1 MAPSSTITSTYT
13 LTSNEILGVPGTVE
27 ITVSSGP
34 AVYAGPSASGV
45 GVINAGTIISS
56 GDSKAAVYLRDGGS
70 VTNSGTISG
79 DGSDQAGIWIA
90 GAPGTVVNSGTISG
104 SGIGFAILLADGGSV
119 INQAGASISGDD
131 IAGVVLFANGSITNE
146 AGAVISGVLGVRV
159 QEDNA
164 ADTVTVVNAGTII
177 GLTAIYASTS
187 TMGSASGVV
196 VVDNLGTITTS
207 GTAGFGVNLVYG
219 GSITNHASA
228 VIYGFVGVSAEGNAT
243 DTVSVVNAG
252 TIIGS
257 SGTAVSFDSGI
268 GSLGVN
274 ADLIIDPGAS
284 FTGLVEANAPYTA
297 SSGAVVTFS
306 NTLDLASASVA
317 GVVEIGTLSGI
328 GSEFVNFNT
337 FTEDAGASWLL
348 EGVNTVS
355 GQGIVLGANAT
366 LTIGAGATLDAT
378 GSDAIFASPT
388 ASGVAVINAGT
399 IVANASDAAGIALFA
414 GGSVTN
420 QAGASISGGDD
431 GVVAFAPSTIVNSG
445 TIAGGSIG
453 DGVFLSDGGSVTNNA
468 GGTISGNIGIVID
481 GTTASAATLVDAGA
495 VESTAGPSGTAASFG
510 DVNADLIID
519 PGASGTGLVEATA
532 SYTTS
537 GGTTIT
543 LANTLDLASASSA
556 GVVSVGTFSSI
567 GSEFVN
573 FNNFI
578 EDAGASWVL
587 NGGNTVNGQGIVL
600 GANATLTISAGAT
613 LDATGQ
619 NAIYASASA
628 SGVVVSNAGTIS
640 ANGTLS
646 NAVVLDDGGSVTNH
660 AGGTISGNSNG
671 VYIAGAAGAVDNSGV
686 ISANA
691 SLVDFLGI
699 GVGLLDGGS
708 VTNQAGAIISGI
720 SLGVGIDN
728 APGTVVNS
736 GTITASGKI
745 GYGVILND
753 GGNVTNEAGGTIVGN
768 YGVFI
773 SGGPGT
779 VANTGT
785 IRATGSTHHSSS
797 GYTYYVSGIS
807 LHDGGSVTN
816 SITITASGTTT
827 GIITGYS
834 GVRISGAAGTIDN
847 QGVIISTG
855 SHGAGIELYAG
866 GTVTNSGIIEA
877 NGNGR
882 NAGIFAT
889 SGTATNAAGISID
902 NSNVITTAGSVGV
915 GVYLRSTGTLVNSG
929 AILAFGGTL
938 TQGIFADAGG
948 SFTNQASG
956 VIYGGVG
963 VIIDG
968 TTASAATLVNAGTIA
983 SAAGTSGTAVSF
995 GDVNAALTLDPG
1007 ASFIGLVEAT
1017 ASYTTSGGTTITLAN
1032 TIDLA
1037 SASSAGGVSVG
1048 TFSSIGSEFV
1058 NFNNFTEDAGASWVL
1073 NGGNTVNGQGI
1084 VLGAN
1089 ATLTISAGATLDATG
1104 QNAIYA
1110 SASASGVVVDNQ
1122 GTITASGT
1130 TGYGVKLED
1139 GGSVTNAT
1147 GASITAGYVG
1157 VEISGA
1163 TGTVINSGT
1172 VGASGTHSWGVAL
1185 EDGGSVTNQANASV
1199 SGYSAGIFIGT
1210 AAAGAVVN
1218 DGSITGS
1225 GTTSFGVALE
1235 DGGSVTN
1242 ATSASITA
1250 GYVGVEIS
1258 GAAGTVINSG
1268 TIGAS
1273 GTHSWGVAL
1282 EDGGSVTN
1290 QASASIAGSY
1300 SGVWI
1305 GGAAGTVSN
1314 LGTISAT
1321 GNYGAGLYRAG
1332 VALAAGGSVTNAAT
1346 TIVSGTI
1353 TSTAAGTI
1361 TGYDGV
1367 NIAGGAGTLVN
1378 SGGIIANGSYGTG
1391 VELSDGGSV
1400 TNIANG
1406 TISGYQ
1412 SGVSVT
1418 GAAGTIINYGS
1429 IVATGNYGAGV
1440 DLSDGGS
1447 VSNNVTVTASGAVTG
1462 IISSYYRGVSVT
1474 GAAGTIINSG
1484 SIVVTG
1490 DYGIGVYLL
1499 AGGSVINSGTIL
1511 ATGAYSSDGVKA
1523 GAGTSATP
1531 SLYIDNSKLIE
1542 SDSEYGVGVYL
1553 LSTGT
1558 IVNSGTIEQTN
1569 TTSGTAVTLIDGG
1582 SVTNTASGTVSGYN
1596 GGVFVSGAA
1605 GTISNF
1611 ATIQSAYGFGVSLD
1625 DGGRVTNATSGTI
1638 SAANGI
1644 IVSGSPGTI
1653 INSGVIQSTQGG
1665 SGVSLADG
1673 GSVTNAAGASIY
1685 GYSGVLVFGATGT
1698 IINSGA
1704 IQSASG
1710 RGVDLTDGGSVIN
1723 AAGASISGGIGV
1735 IISGT
1740 TISPA
1745 TLVNAGTIASAAGTS
1760 GTAVSFGDVNAALT
1774 LDPGASFYG
1783 LVEATTSYTTSGGTT
1798 ITLANTLDLASASVA
1813 GVVEIG
1819 TISGIGSEFVNFNTF
1834 TEDAGA
1840 SWLLEGNNTVSG
1852 QGIVLG
1858 ANATLVIGA
1867 GTTLDATGQN
1877 AIYASASASGV
1888 VVDNQGSISASGAR
1902 GYGVV
1907 LEEGGSVTNSVI
1919 VTASGTTTGT
1929 ITGYKGVQVA
1939 GAAGTIDNQGV
1950 ITSTGSYGT
1959 GIDLNAGG
1967 IVTNTASGTISGYY
1981 GVGIGHAAGT
1991 VINAGFIYAR
2001 STYYGAGV
2009 FLNAGGS
2016 VTNAASGTIVGN
2028 YGVYI
2033 SGAPGTVANAGTIEA
2048 TGSYQYHSGGHLYY
2062 ASGISLHDGGSV
2074 TNSVIVTASGTTTGT
2089 ITGYDGVRISGA
2101 AGTIDNQGVIISTGS
2116 YGTGIDLYAGGTVT
2130 NSGTIEANGDGR
2142 TAGIFATSGTATNA
2156 AGISIDNSGLIVT
2169 TGSMSDGVY
2178 LRSTGTLANSGTIL
2192 ALGGARSEGVF
2203 AHAGGSFTNQASG
2216 VIYGGIGVVIDGTT
2230 ADAASLLNAG
2240 TIVGDYG
2247 TAVSFGGVNAA
2258 LTFDPGAS
2266 FYGLVE
2272 ATTSYTNG
2280 TATITLA
2287 NTLDLAS
2294 ASNAGT
2300 IVGNIGGA
2308 GAQYQNF
2315 ETITEASGAD
2325 WTLLG
2330 AVAAGETLILGNS
2343 GTIGLG
2349 DTSTNP
2355 SLFAG
2360 TIDHLVAGD
2369 TIVLANDSYNSADQ
2383 LSLGAGNVLSVS
2395 DPGTPLATLQ
2405 LNPSAS
2411 YAQNDFSLINLGGQE
2426 AIANTIPCFVRGTRI
2441 RTKRGEIAVESLR
2454 PGDAVAVLG
2463 GGFRPI
2469 VWIGRRRIDIR
2480 RHPRPA
2486 AVQPVR
2492 IRAGAIAHGVPARDL
2507 RVSPGHALFLQGALI
2522 PAEHLLNG
2530 VSVVREPVALV
2541 EYFHVELD
2549 EHAVLFSENCP
2560 SESYLDTG
2568 NRRDFAGEGMVLH
2581 PDFSPRPPK
2590 AWHETCAPLVWDGR
2604 EWLAARR
2611 QLRARLAVFGAIESA
2626 DPDLHLRLG
2635 ARRIEA
2641 ASVTRAGG
2649 FSTYAFPIPETR
2661 RAGTLA
2667 LTSAI
2672 AIPGEILPDCADHRP
2687 LGVAVRRLVFRE
2699 GKRAIEIPLGDL
2711 SHGWYDP
2718 ETSARETYWR
2728 WSDGAG
2734 QLPRLGPG
2742 LLECR
2747 VATGGLGYLIA
2758 PSAASPSRARATAMI
2773 RRASA
2778 HSA

>member
-1 MAPSSTITSTYT
+1 GGTTIT
-13 LTSNEILGVPGTVE
+13 
-27 ITVSSGP
+27 
-34 AVYAGPSASGV
+34 
-45 GVINAGTIISS
+45 
-56 GDSKAAVYLRDGGS
+56 
-70 VTNSGTISG
+70 
-79 DGSDQAGIWIA
+79 
-90 GAPGTVVNSGTISG
+90 
-104 SGIGFAILLADGGSV
+104 LA
-119 INQAGASISGDD
+119 
-131 IAGVVLFANGSITNE
+131 
-146 AGAVISGVLGVRV
+146 
-159 QEDNA
+159 
-164 ADTVTVVNAGTII
+164 
-177 GLTAIYASTS
+177 
-187 TMGSASGVV
+187 
-196 VVDNLGTITTS
+196 
-207 GTAGFGVNLVYG
+207 
-219 GSITNHASA
+219 
-228 VIYGFVGVSAEGNAT
+228 
-243 DTVSVVNAG
+243 
-252 TIIGS
+252 
-257 SGTAVSFDSGI
+257 
-268 GSLGVN
+268 
-274 ADLIIDPGAS
+274 
-284 FTGLVEANAPYTA
+284 
-297 SSGAVVTFS
+297 

-328 GSEFVNFNT
+328 GSEFVNFNN
-337 FTEDAGASWLL
+337 FTENAGASWLL
-348 EGVNTVS
+348 EGSNTVS

-366 LTIGAGATLDAT
+366 LAIGA
-378 GSDAIFASPT
+378 S
-388 ASGVAVINAGT
+388 
-399 IVANASDAAGIALFA
+399 
-414 GGSVTN
+414 
-420 QAGASISGGDD
+420 
-431 GVVAFAPSTIVNSG
+431 
-445 TIAGGSIG
+445 
-453 DGVFLSDGGSVTNNA
+453 
-468 GGTISGNIGIVID
+468 
-481 GTTASAATLVDAGA
+481 
-495 VESTAGPSGTAASFG
+495 
-510 DVNADLIID
+510 
-519 PGASGTGLVEATA
+519 
-532 SYTTS
+532 
-537 GGTTIT
+537 
-543 LANTLDLASASSA
+543 
-556 GVVSVGTFSSI
+556 
-567 GSEFVN
+567 
-573 FNNFI
+573 
-578 EDAGASWVL
+578 
-587 NGGNTVNGQGIVL
+587 
-600 GANATLTISAGAT
+600 AT

-646 NAVVLDDGGSVTNH
+646 NAVVLDDGGSVTNQ
-660 AGGTISGNSNG
+660 AGAIILGGVGGVGVGSAAGTIDNAGTISATEGFS
-671 VYIAGAAGAVDNSGV
+671 AGIV
-686 ISANA
+686 
-691 SLVDFLGI
+691 
-699 GVGLLDGGS
+699 LDAGGS
-708 VTNQAGAIISGI
+708 VTNQA
-720 SLGVGIDN
+720 
-728 APGTVVNS
+728 T
-736 GTITASGKI
+736 
-745 GYGVILND
+745 
-753 GGNVTNEAGGTIVGN
+753 GTIVGI
-768 YGVFI
+768 YGAIV
-773 SGGPGT
+773 
-779 VANTGT
+779 
-785 IRATGSTHHSSS
+785 
-797 GYTYYVSGIS
+797 
-807 LHDGGSVTN
+807 GGS
-816 SITITASGTTT
+816 A
-827 GIITGYS
+827 
-834 GVRISGAAGTIDN
+834 
-847 QGVIISTG
+847 
-855 SHGAGIELYAG
+855 
-866 GTVTNSGIIEA
+866 
-877 NGNGR
+877 
-882 NAGIFAT
+882 
-889 SGTATNAAGISID
+889 
-902 NSNVITTAGSVGV
+902 
-915 GVYLRSTGTLVNSG
+915 
-929 AILAFGGTL
+929 
-938 TQGIFADAGG
+938 
-948 SFTNQASG
+948 
-956 VIYGGVG
+956 
-963 VIIDG
+963 
-968 TTASAATLVNAGTIA
+968 ASAAAVVNAGTIE
-983 SAAGTSGTAVSF
+983 STVGPGGIAVDF
-995 GDVNAALTLDPG
+995 GRVNAALTLDPG

-1032 TIDLA
+1032 TLDLA
-1037 SASSAGGVSVG
+1037 SASVAGVVEIG
-1048 TFSSIGSEFV
+1048 TLSGIGSEFV
-1058 NFNNFTEDAGASWVL
+1058 NFNNFTEDAGASW
-1073 NGGNTVNGQGI
+1073 
-1084 VLGAN
+1084 
-1089 ATLTISAGATLDATG
+1089 
-1104 QNAIYA
+1104 
-1110 SASASGVVVDNQ
+1110 
-1122 GTITASGT
+1122 
-1130 TGYGVKLED
+1130 
-1139 GGSVTNAT
+1139 
-1147 GASITAGYVG
+1147 
-1157 VEISGA
+1157 
-1163 TGTVINSGT
+1163 
-1172 VGASGTHSWGVAL
+1172 
-1185 EDGGSVTNQANASV
+1185 
-1199 SGYSAGIFIGT
+1199 
-1210 AAAGAVVN
+1210 
-1218 DGSITGS
+1218 
-1225 GTTSFGVALE
+1225 
-1235 DGGSVTN
+1235 
-1242 ATSASITA
+1242 
-1250 GYVGVEIS
+1250 
-1258 GAAGTVINSG
+1258 
-1268 TIGAS
+1268 
-1273 GTHSWGVAL
+1273 
-1282 EDGGSVTN
+1282 
-1290 QASASIAGSY
+1290 
-1300 SGVWI
+1300 
-1305 GGAAGTVSN
+1305 
-1314 LGTISAT
+1314 
-1321 GNYGAGLYRAG
+1321 
-1332 VALAAGGSVTNAAT
+1332 
-1346 TIVSGTI
+1346 
-1353 TSTAAGTI
+1353 
-1361 TGYDGV
+1361 
-1367 NIAGGAGTLVN
+1367 
-1378 SGGIIANGSYGTG
+1378 
-1391 VELSDGGSV
+1391 
-1400 TNIANG
+1400 
-1406 TISGYQ
+1406 
-1412 SGVSVT
+1412 
-1418 GAAGTIINYGS
+1418 
-1429 IVATGNYGAGV
+1429 
-1440 DLSDGGS
+1440 
-1447 VSNNVTVTASGAVTG
+1447 
-1462 IISSYYRGVSVT
+1462 
-1474 GAAGTIINSG
+1474 
-1484 SIVVTG
+1484 
-1490 DYGIGVYLL
+1490 
-1499 AGGSVINSGTIL
+1499 
-1511 ATGAYSSDGVKA
+1511 
-1523 GAGTSATP
+1523 
-1531 SLYIDNSKLIE
+1531 
-1542 SDSEYGVGVYL
+1542 
-1553 LSTGT
+1553 
-1558 IVNSGTIEQTN
+1558 
-1569 TTSGTAVTLIDGG
+1569 
-1582 SVTNTASGTVSGYN
+1582 
-1596 GGVFVSGAA
+1596 
-1605 GTISNF
+1605 
-1611 ATIQSAYGFGVSLD
+1611 
-1625 DGGRVTNATSGTI
+1625 
-1638 SAANGI
+1638 
-1644 IVSGSPGTI
+1644 
-1653 INSGVIQSTQGG
+1653 
-1665 SGVSLADG
+1665 
-1673 GSVTNAAGASIY
+1673 
-1685 GYSGVLVFGATGT
+1685 
-1698 IINSGA
+1698 
-1704 IQSASG
+1704 
-1710 RGVDLTDGGSVIN
+1710 
-1723 AAGASISGGIGV
+1723 
-1735 IISGT
+1735 
-1740 TISPA
+1740 
-1745 TLVNAGTIASAAGTS
+1745 
-1760 GTAVSFGDVNAALT
+1760 
-1774 LDPGASFYG
+1774 
-1783 LVEATTSYTTSGGTT
+1783 
-1798 ITLANTLDLASASVA
+1798 
-1813 GVVEIG
+1813 
-1819 TISGIGSEFVNFNTF
+1819 
-1834 TEDAGA
+1834 
-1840 SWLLEGNNTVSG
+1840 LLEGSNTVSG

-1858 ANATLVIGA
+1858 ANATLTIGA
-1867 GTTLDATGQN
+1867 SATLDATGQN
-1877 AIYASASASGV
+1877 AIYAGASASGV

-2169 TGSMSDGVY
+2169 TSSMSDGVY

-2258 LTFDPGAS
+2258 LTLDPGAS

-2369 TIVLANDSYNSADQ
+2369 TIVLANDFYNSADQ

-2469 VWIGRRRIDIR
+2469 IWIGRRRIDIR

-2699 GKRAIEIPLGDL
+2699 GERAIEIPLGDL

-2718 ETSARETYWR
+2718 ETSARETCWR

-2734 QLPRLGPG
+2734 QLPCLGPG

-2758 PSAASPSRARATAMI
+2758 PSAASPRRARATAMI

-2778 HSA
+2778 QSA

>member
-1 MAPSSTITSTYT
+1 MAASTTITSAFT
-13 LTSNEILGVPGTVE
+13 LTSGETFDLPGTAE

-45 GVINAGTIISS
+45 VVTNAGTIISS
-56 GDSKAAVYLRDGGS
+56 ADFNAAIDLRDGGS

-79 DGSDQAGIWIA
+79 DGSDQTGVWIA
-90 GAPGTVVNSGTISG
+90 GAPGTVVNSGAISG

-119 INQAGASISGDD
+119 INNAGASISGND
-131 IAGVVLFANGSITNE
+131 IAGVAFDASGSVTNQ
-146 AGAVISGVLGVRV
+146 AGAVISG
-159 QEDNA
+159 
-164 ADTVTVVNAGTII
+164 
-177 GLTAIYASTS
+177 TS
-187 TMGSASGVV
+187 
-196 VVDNLGTITTS
+196 
-207 GTAGFGVNLVYG
+207 Y
-219 GSITNHASA
+219 
-228 VIYGFVGVSAEGNAT
+228 GVSTEGNAA

-252 TIIGS
+252 TIIGNH
-257 SGTAVSFDSGI
+257 GTAVSFDSGI

-274 ADLIIDPGAS
+274 ADLTLDPGAS
-284 FTGLVEANAPYTA
+284 FIGLVEANAPYTT

-317 GVVEIGTLSGI
+317 GVVEIGTISGI

-366 LTIGAGATLDAT
+366 LAIGAGATLDAT

-431 GVVAFAPSTIVNSG
+431 GVVAFAPSTIINSG

-543 LANTLDLASASSA
+543 LANTIDLASASSA

-628 SGVVVSNAGTIS
+628 SGVVV
-640 ANGTLS
+640 
-646 NAVVLDDGGSVTNH
+646 
-660 AGGTISGNSNG
+660 
-671 VYIAGAAGAVDNSGV
+671 
-686 ISANA
+686 
-691 SLVDFLGI
+691 
-699 GVGLLDGGS
+699 
-708 VTNQAGAIISGI
+708 
-720 SLGVGIDN
+720 
-728 APGTVVNS
+728 
-736 GTITASGKI
+736 
-745 GYGVILND
+745 
-753 GGNVTNEAGGTIVGN
+753 
-768 YGVFI
+768 
-773 SGGPGT
+773 
-779 VANTGT
+779 
-785 IRATGSTHHSSS
+785 
-797 GYTYYVSGIS
+797 
-807 LHDGGSVTN
+807 
-816 SITITASGTTT
+816 
-827 GIITGYS
+827 
-834 GVRISGAAGTIDN
+834 
-847 QGVIISTG
+847 
-855 SHGAGIELYAG
+855 
-866 GTVTNSGIIEA
+866 
-877 NGNGR
+877 
-882 NAGIFAT
+882 
-889 SGTATNAAGISID
+889 
-902 NSNVITTAGSVGV
+902 
-915 GVYLRSTGTLVNSG
+915 
-929 AILAFGGTL
+929 
-938 TQGIFADAGG
+938 
-948 SFTNQASG
+948 
-956 VIYGGVG
+956 
-963 VIIDG
+963 
-968 TTASAATLVNAGTIA
+968 
-983 SAAGTSGTAVSF
+983 
-995 GDVNAALTLDPG
+995 
-1007 ASFIGLVEAT
+1007 
-1017 ASYTTSGGTTITLAN
+1017 
-1032 TIDLA
+1032 
-1037 SASSAGGVSVG
+1037 
-1048 TFSSIGSEFV
+1048 
-1058 NFNNFTEDAGASWVL
+1058 
-1073 NGGNTVNGQGI
+1073 
-1084 VLGAN
+1084 
-1089 ATLTISAGATLDATG
+1089 
-1104 QNAIYA
+1104 
-1110 SASASGVVVDNQ
+1110 DNQ
-1122 GTITASGT
+1122 GTIIASGAR
-1130 TGYGVKLED
+1130 GYGVKLED

-1172 VGASGTHSWGVAL
+1172 ISASGTQSWGVVL
-1185 EDGGSVTNQANASV
+1185 EDGGSVTNQTSASI
-1199 SGYSAGIFIGT
+1199 SGYREGIFIGT

-1218 DGSITGS
+1218 DGSISAS
-1225 GTTSFGVALE
+1225 GTSGYGVALE
-1235 DGGSVTN
+1235 G
-1242 ATSASITA
+1242 
-1250 GYVGVEIS
+1250 
-1258 GAAGTVINSG
+1258 
-1268 TIGAS
+1268 
-1273 GTHSWGVAL
+1273 
-1282 EDGGSVTN
+1282 GGSVTN
-1290 QASASIAGSY
+1290 QASASIYGHET
-1300 SGVWI
+1300 GIFI
-1305 GGAAGTVSN
+1305 GATAGTVSN
-1314 LGTISAT
+1314 A
-1321 GNYGAGLYRAG
+1321 
-1332 VALAAGGSVTNAAT
+1332 
-1346 TIVSGTI
+1346 
-1353 TSTAAGTI
+1353 
-1361 TGYDGV
+1361 
-1367 NIAGGAGTLVN
+1367 
-1378 SGGIIANGSYGTG
+1378 
-1391 VELSDGGSV
+1391 
-1400 TNIANG
+1400 G
-1406 TISGYQ
+1406 TISGYKGY
-1412 SGVSVT
+1412 GVM
-1418 GAAGTIINYGS
+1418 
-1429 IVATGNYGAGV
+1429 
-1440 DLSDGGS
+1440 LQDGGS
-1447 VSNNVTVTASGAVTG
+1447 ITNQAS
-1462 IISSYYRGVSVT
+1462 
-1474 GAAGTIINSG
+1474 
-1484 SIVVTG
+1484 
-1490 DYGIGVYLL
+1490 
-1499 AGGSVINSGTIL
+1499 
-1511 ATGAYSSDGVKA
+1511 
-1523 GAGTSATP
+1523 
-1531 SLYIDNSKLIE
+1531 
-1542 SDSEYGVGVYL
+1542 
-1553 LSTGT
+1553 
-1558 IVNSGTIEQTN
+1558 
-1569 TTSGTAVTLIDGG
+1569 
-1582 SVTNTASGTVSGYN
+1582 
-1596 GGVFVSGAA
+1596 
-1605 GTISNF
+1605 
-1611 ATIQSAYGFGVSLD
+1611 
-1625 DGGRVTNATSGTI
+1625 
-1638 SAANGI
+1638 
-1644 IVSGSPGTI
+1644 
-1653 INSGVIQSTQGG
+1653 
-1665 SGVSLADG
+1665 
-1673 GSVTNAAGASIY
+1673 
-1685 GYSGVLVFGATGT
+1685 
-1698 IINSGA
+1698 
-1704 IQSASG
+1704 
-1710 RGVDLTDGGSVIN
+1710 
-1723 AAGASISGGIGV
+1723 ASISGYREGIF
-1735 IISGT
+1735 IGT
-1740 TISPA
+1740 A
-1745 TLVNAGTIASAAGTS
+1745 AAG
-1760 GTAVSFGDVNAALT
+1760 AVVN
-1774 LDPGASFYG
+1774 YG
-1783 LVEATTSYTTSGGTT
+1783 R
-1798 ITLANTLDLASASVA
+1798 I
-1813 GVVEIG
+1813 I
-1819 TISGIGSEFVNFNTF
+1819 
-1834 TEDAGA
+1834 
-1840 SWLLEGNNTVSG
+1840 
-1852 QGIVLG
+1852 
-1858 ANATLVIGA
+1858 
-1867 GTTLDATGQN
+1867 
-1877 AIYASASASGV
+1877 
-1888 VVDNQGSISASGAR
+1888 ASGAR
-1902 GYGVV
+1902 GYGVK
-1907 LEEGGSVTNSVI
+1907 LEDGGSVTNSVI

-1929 ITGYKGVQVA
+1929 ITGYDGVNISGGA
-1939 GAAGTIDNQGV
+1939 GQLFNAGS
-1950 ITSTGSYGT
+1950 ITATGSYEYGV
-1959 GIDLNAGG
+1959 IFYNGG
-1967 IVTNTASGTISGYY
+1967 SVTNIASGTISGGY
-1981 GVGIGHAAGT
+1981 GVAINNAAGT
-1991 VINAGFIYAR
+1991 VTNAGHIYAR
-2001 STYYGAGV
+2001 STTDGGGV
-2009 FLNAGGS
+2009 RLTDGGS

-2048 TGSYQYHSGGHLYY
+2048 TGSYQYRSGGHFYY

-2089 ITGYDGVRISGA
+2089 ITGYDGVRIFGA

-2116 YGTGIDLYAGGTVT
+2116 FGTGIDLYAGGTVT
-2130 NSGTIEANGDGR
+2130 NSGTIGASGNGRSG
-2142 TAGIFATSGTATNA
+2142 GIYASSGTATNA
-2156 AGISIDNSGLIVT
+2156 AGISIDNSGLIVA
-2169 TGSMSDGVY
+2169 TGSMSVGVY
-2178 LRSTGTLANSGTIL
+2178 LRSTGTLVNSGDIL
-2192 ALGGARSEGVF
+2192 APGGTRSEGVF

-2216 VIYGGIGVVIDGTT
+2216 VIYGGVGVIIDGAT
-2230 ADAASLLNAG
+2230 ADTASLLNAG
-2240 TIVGDYG
+2240 TIASAAGTSG
-2247 TAVSFGGVNAA
+2247 TAVSFGDVNAA
-2258 LTFDPGAS
+2258 LTLDPGAS
-2266 FYGLVE
+2266 FVGTVA
-2272 ATTSYTNG
+2272 ATASYTNG

-2294 ASNAGT
+2294 ASSAGT
-2300 IVGNIGGA
+2300 IAGNIGGA

-2315 ETITEASGAD
+2315 QTITEASGAD
-2325 WTLLG
+2325 WTLSG

-2349 DTSTNP
+2349 DTSNNP

-2568 NRRDFAGEGMVLH
+2568 NRRDFEGEGMVLH

-2699 GKRAIEIPLGDL
+2699 GERAIEIPIGDL

-2718 ETSARETYWR
+2718 ETSARETCWR

-2758 PSAASPSRARATAMI
+2758 PSAASPRRARATAMI